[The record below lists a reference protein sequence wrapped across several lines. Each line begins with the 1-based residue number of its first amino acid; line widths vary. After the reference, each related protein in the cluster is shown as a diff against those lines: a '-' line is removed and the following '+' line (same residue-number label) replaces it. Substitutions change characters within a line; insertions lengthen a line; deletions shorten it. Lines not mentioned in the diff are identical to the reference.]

1 MSFSKKLR
9 NLVFLV
15 IAINGNIHFFLFR
28 RPEADKS
35 LISPSRSRERGRNG
49 ERIKDAIERDGIG
62 KPLVTPRE
70 GDGRSICCKDIEA
83 EVKIAYL
90 SCPKVI
96 LKHYFKPMI
105 SITLKLKSSILN
117 Q

>member
-1 MSFSKKLR
+1 M
-9 NLVFLV
+9 
-15 IAINGNIHFFLFR
+15 
-28 RPEADKS
+28 
-35 LISPSRSRERGRNG
+35 ISPSSSRERGRDG
-49 ERIKDAIERDGIG
+49 ERINDAREMDG
-62 KPLVTPRE
+62 KPLVEPRE

-105 SITLKLKSSILN
+105 SITLKPLKGIILN
-117 Q
+117 RLMRSTRIPVYCTNLTRLKKAF